1 MSAATATTASTTTT
15 TVVAPSDTLDGTALA
30 AAAASKYKPTTV
42 EHGNTPITLDVGLLS
57 SFDVNPLTKSYNTD
71 REAYLCSRARNATQ
85 ALINHIF
92 QLPVSRHPDHGPLAA
107 LPRFTTRL
115 PREKSM
121 PKPKPLTK
129 WEKFAK
135 AKGISSKKKD
145 KMVYDEATGE
155 WVPRWG
161 YGGINK
167 KEEDQW
173 IHVLKSGEDADTD
186 PAARARGERK
196 ARKLKNESQRLKN
209 EARARAEMA
218 SSSKATD
225 TLGGPTNKKTGL
237 GSGSA
242 DQIAKA
248 AARQKR
254 KAELEADVLRNRTS
268 TASMGRFDKRLD
280 GETKP
285 KGIKRKFDP
294 AEGDTTAER
303 AQSLALLSKLGK
315 GAPTSS
321 SMRRKMAGQGDD
333 ELVNARKAV
342 KFATNGSGINAL
354 KGKGRSGAAGG
365 KKGGRK

>member
-1 MSAATATTASTTTT
+1 MATT
-15 TVVAPSDTLDGTALA
+15 TVVAPSAALDGSALA

-42 EHGNTPITLDVGLLS
+42 EQGSTPLAFDLGLLA
-57 SFDVNPLTKSYNTD
+57 SFDLNPLTTAYNDD
-71 REAYLCSRARNATQ
+71 REAYLASRARNATQ
-85 ALINHIF
+85 ALINQIF
-92 QLPVSRHPDHGPLAA
+92 NLPITRHPDHGPLAT

-135 AKGISSKKKD
+135 AKGISHKKKD

-161 YGGINK
+161 YNGINK
-167 KEEDQW
+167 KEEEQW

-218 SSSKATD
+218 SSSKQDSLVGAGAGA
-225 TLGGPTNKKTGL
+225 GGKKSGL

-254 KAELEADVLRNRTS
+254 KAELEADVLRNRNS
-268 TASMGRFDKRLD
+268 TASMGRFDKRLE
-280 GETKP
+280 GESKP
-285 KGIKRKFDP
+285 KGIKRKFEP
-294 AEGDTTAER
+294 TEGDTAAER

-315 GAPTSS
+315 GAPVSS
-321 SMRRKMAGQGDD
+321 SMKKKMAGQGD
-333 ELVNARKAV
+333 EGLVNTRKAV

-354 KGKGRSGAAGG
+354 KGKNA
-365 KKGGRK
+365 KGGERKKSRK